1 MQQLEQSNVTNS
13 TNEEQQDMDEFEAL
27 ESTETSEGVPLPMP
41 TDEEGQGED
50 QAPEQSSEEIQD
62 QEE

>member
-1 MQQLEQSNVTNS
+1 
-13 TNEEQQDMDEFEAL
+13 MDEFEAL

>member
-1 MQQLEQSNVTNS
+1 
-13 TNEEQQDMDEFEAL
+13 MDEFEAL

-41 TDEEGQGED
+41 TDEEGHGED

>member
-1 MQQLEQSNVTNS
+1 MKPLLLCTSSFIKISVLL
-13 TNEEQQDMDEFEAL
+13 EFEAL